1 MIRQKL
7 VSLFVTIGLGAI
19 LLFPTKPTL
28 AAEFKE
34 ITQRGKLIVAVKDN
48 LPPLGFTDD
57 RGNLQGLE
65 IDLAKQL
72 AKELLGNADAVELQ
86 PVSNQDRLRVI
97 LEGKV
102 DLTIAR
108 VAITASRSRV
118 VDFSDYY
125 YIDGT
130 GLVTKE
136 ASVKN
141 LLDLRDRKIAVLNN
155 SNTIT
160 IIKNQLPSTQL
171 IGVNSYQEALNLLEN
186 NDADAFAADRTVLTG
201 WVREYPNYRQLPETL
216 GGEALCVVMP
226 RGLQYTE
233 LRNKINDAIE
243 TWQQSGWL
251 QERIKYWGLPNPS
264 REIINK

>member
-1 MIRQKL
+1 MTRQKL
-7 VSLFVTIGLGAI
+7 VSLFVTIGLGLT
-19 LLFPTKPTL
+19 LLSLTKPSF
-28 AAEFKE
+28 AAELKE

-72 AKELLGNADAVELQ
+72 AKELLGNSDAVELQ
-86 PVSNQDRLRVI
+86 PVTNQDRLRVI
-97 LEGKV
+97 LSGKV

-108 VAITASRSRV
+108 VAVTASRSRV
-118 VDFSDYY
+118 VDFSNYY
-125 YIDGT
+125 YLDGT

-136 ASVKN
+136 ASVQN
-141 LLDLRDRKIAVLNN
+141 LSDLSARKIAVLNN
-155 SNTIT
+155 SNTIA
-160 IIKNQLPSTQL
+160 IIKNQLPSAQL

-186 NDADAFAADRTVLTG
+186 NGADAFAADRTVLTG

-251 QERIKYWGLPNPS
+251 QERIKYWELPLPS

>member
-19 LLFPTKPTL
+19 LLSPTKPTL

-48 LPPLGFTDD
+48 LPPLGFTDE

-72 AKELLGNADAVELQ
+72 AKELLGNADAVEFK
-86 PVSNQDRLRVI
+86 PVTNQDRLKVV

-108 VAITASRSRV
+108 VTATASRSRV
-118 VDFSDYY
+118 VDFSRYY
-125 YIDGT
+125 YLDAT

-136 ASVKN
+136 SSVKN
-141 LLDLRDRKIAVLNN
+141 LSDLGDRKIAVLNN
-155 SNTIT
+155 SSTIA
-160 IIKNQLPSTQL
+160 IIQNELPNAQL
-171 IGVNSYQEALNLLEN
+171 IGVDSYQEALNLLETGG
-186 NDADAFAADRTVLTG
+186 AAAFAGDRSLLTG
-201 WVREYPNYRQLPETL
+201 WVQEDPNYRQLPETL
-216 GGEALCVVMP
+216 SAEALCVVMP

-233 LRNKINDAIE
+233 LRNKVNDAIE

-251 QERIKYWGLPNPS
+251 RERIIYWGLASPQ
-264 REIINK
+264 